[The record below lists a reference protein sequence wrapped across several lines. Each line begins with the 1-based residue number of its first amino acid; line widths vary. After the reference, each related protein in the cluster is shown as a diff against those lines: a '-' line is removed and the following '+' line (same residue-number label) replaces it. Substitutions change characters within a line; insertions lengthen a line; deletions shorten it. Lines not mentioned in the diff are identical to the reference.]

1 MNSPNRVIGFVNAA
15 HFIDHYSMLIFA
27 AAVIVMGPALGM
39 AYSELLP
46 YATPGFV
53 AFGAGSL
60 LTGWL
65 GDRWSRRHMMVIFFA
80 GIGASMIAVGLVQT
94 PLQLGAALLAIG
106 LFASIY
112 HPVGT
117 AMIVSYADR
126 LGREMGLNGVW
137 GNLGVASSAL
147 VTGVVGQYLGWRFA
161 FIIPG
166 IVTVLIGA
174 AFALSVVHE
183 DRTSSRQAAAQARV
197 ARNDMWRVF
206 VALLIVVLAVSTTF
220 NAVTVALP
228 KLFAERLSDLTKS
241 PALLGVIAAC
251 VYVFGAMTQYTIGK
265 LIDRY
270 SLKTVMLPLSFMLA
284 PFLYLAATLSNLPLI
299 LASIGIVMGAF
310 GQVTVNDAMVGKYT
324 AEEWRRVIEVNLT
337 APFLM
342 TKTVLPAMRAQH
354 YGRIINISSSA
365 GRMVSTLGGAHYT
378 ASKAGLLGLTRA
390 AAKELGKFGITVNA
404 ICPGMIDTEL
414 TREHASDELLERLAA
429 SYPVPRLGTAVE
441 VADLICYA
449 ASEAAGYITGA
460 SFDINGG
467 DLMM

>member
-1 MNSPNRVIGFVNAA
+1 MIQNSPSRVIAFVNAA
-15 HFIDHYSMLIFA
+15 HFIDHYAMLIFA

-46 YATPGFV
+46 YATPGFI

-65 GDRWSRRHMMVIFFA
+65 GDRWSRRHMMVIFFL
-80 GIGASMIAVGLVQT
+80 GIGASMISVGFVQT

-117 AMIVSYADR
+117 AMIVSYADK

-147 VTGVVGQYLGWRFA
+147 VTGVIGQYLGWRFA
-161 FIIPG
+161 FIVPG
-166 IVTVLIGA
+166 AVTVLLGI
-174 AFALSVVHE
+174 AFALTVVHE
-183 DRTSSRQAAAQARV
+183 DRTGSRQAAAQARV
-197 ARNDMWRVF
+197 AKEDMWRVIL
-206 VALLIVVLAVSTTF
+206 ALLIVVIAISTTF

-228 KLFAERLSDLTKS
+228 KLFAERLADLTNS

-265 LIDRY
+265 LLDHY
-270 SLKTVMLPLSFMLA
+270 SLKTVALPLSFMLA

-299 LASIGIVMGAF
+299 LVSIGIVMGAF

-324 AEEWRRVIEVNLT
+324 SEQWRSRAYAVRYFVGFT
-337 APFLM
+337 A
-342 TKTVLPAMRAQH
+342 
-354 YGRIINISSSA
+354 A
-365 GRMVSTLGGAHYT
+365 GASVGLVAWLYEQGGFVTMLHAF
-378 ASKAGLLGLTRA
+378 AGLCLLAIAAAIILPREIAVRA
-390 AAKELGKFGITVNA
+390 ARPN
-404 ICPGMIDTEL
+404 
-414 TREHASDELLERLAA
+414 
-429 SYPVPRLGTAVE
+429 
-441 VADLICYA
+441 
-449 ASEAAGYITGA
+449 
-460 SFDINGG
+460 
-467 DLMM
+467 

>member
-1 MNSPNRVIGFVNAA
+1 MNSPSRVITYVNAA

-46 YATPGFV
+46 YATPGFI

-65 GDRWSRRHMMVIFFA
+65 GDRWSRRHMMVIFFI
-80 GIGASMIAVGLVQT
+80 GIGLSMISVGFVQT

-106 LFASIY
+106 VFASIY

-117 AMIVSYADR
+117 AMIVSYANK

-147 VTGVVGQYLGWRFA
+147 VTGVIGQYLGWRFA

-166 IVTVLIGA
+166 IVTVLLGI
-174 AFALSVVHE
+174 AFALTVVHE
-183 DRTSSRQAAAQARV
+183 DRKGSKQAAAQARV
-197 ARNDMWRVF
+197 AKKDMWRVILS
-206 VALLIVVLAVSTTF
+206 LLIVVIAISTTF

-228 KLFAERLSDLTKS
+228 KLFAERLADLTRS

-265 LIDRY
+265 LLDHH
-270 SLKTVMLPLSFMLA
+270 SLKTVALPLSFMLA
-284 PFLYLAATLSNLPLI
+284 PFLYLAATLSDLPLI
-299 LASIGIVMGAF
+299 LVSIGIVMGAF

-324 AEEWRRVIEVNLT
+324 SEEWRSRAYAVRYFVGFT
-337 APFLM
+337 AAGASVGLVAWLYEQGGFVTML
-342 TKTVLPAMRAQH
+342 RAF
-354 YGRIINISSSA
+354 A
-365 GRMVSTLGGAHYT
+365 ALC
-378 ASKAGLLGLTRA
+378 LLAIA
-390 AAKELGKFGITVNA
+390 AAIILPNEIRTPAPQAN
-404 ICPGMIDTEL
+404 
-414 TREHASDELLERLAA
+414 
-429 SYPVPRLGTAVE
+429 
-441 VADLICYA
+441 
-449 ASEAAGYITGA
+449 
-460 SFDINGG
+460 
-467 DLMM
+467 

>member
-1 MNSPNRVIGFVNAA
+1 MNSPVRVIAFVNSA
-15 HFIDHYSMLIFA
+15 HFIDHYAMLIFA

-60 LTGWL
+60 ITGWL
-65 GDRWSRRHMMVIFFA
+65 GDRWSRRHMMVIFFI
-80 GIGASMIAVGLVQT
+80 GIGFAMISVGFVQT
-94 PLQLGAALLAIG
+94 PLQLGAPLLSIG
-106 LFASIY
+106 IFASIY

-117 AMIVSYADR
+117 AMIVSYAEK
-126 LGREMGLNGVW
+126 LGHEMGLNGVW

-166 IVTVLIGA
+166 IVTILIGV
-174 AFALSVVHE
+174 AFALTVVHE
-183 DRTSSRQAAAQARV
+183 DRSGHKQAAAQARV
-197 ARNDMWRVF
+197 AKNDMWRVF

-228 KLFAERLSDLTKS
+228 KLFAERLADLTKS

-270 SLKTVMLPLSFMLA
+270 SLKAVSLPLSFMLA

-299 LASIGIVMGAF
+299 IAAIGIVMGAF

-324 AEEWRRVIEVNLT
+324 SEEWRSRAYAVRYFIGFTAAGASVGLVAWLYEQGGFVMMLHAFAALCLLVI
-337 APFLM
+337 AAAII
-342 TKTVLPAMRAQH
+342 LPNEIKVPA
-354 YGRIINISSSA
+354 
-365 GRMVSTLGGAHYT
+365 
-378 ASKAGLLGLTRA
+378 TRA
-390 AAKELGKFGITVNA
+390 N
-404 ICPGMIDTEL
+404 
-414 TREHASDELLERLAA
+414 
-429 SYPVPRLGTAVE
+429 
-441 VADLICYA
+441 
-449 ASEAAGYITGA
+449 
-460 SFDINGG
+460 
-467 DLMM
+467 